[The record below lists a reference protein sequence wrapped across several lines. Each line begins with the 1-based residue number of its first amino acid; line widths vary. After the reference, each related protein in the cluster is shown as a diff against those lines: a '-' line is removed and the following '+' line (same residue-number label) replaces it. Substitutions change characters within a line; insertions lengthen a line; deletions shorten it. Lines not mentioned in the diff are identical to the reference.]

1 MIRLAL
7 RQFRLQGA
15 IVVGLLAA
23 LAVTVLVTG
32 KQLHDLY
39 RTTVASCGSLH
50 DCSTATTAFLRS
62 DHFLQASLPPVVLVA
77 PALIGVFF
85 GAPLVAREIETGT
98 FRLVWTQSV
107 SRLRWLCTRL
117 ALVGLVAMAAAGIL
131 SLLVTWWFAPID
143 RLNLNRLSP
152 AMFGVRGITP
162 VGYAAF
168 GFALGVALGVLIRRT
183 IPAMALTLVGFLG
196 ARLAATYW
204 VRPVLS
210 SPRRIVTPLTMAG
223 ANPNSGGSGTG
234 PPGSWVLSSQT
245 IAGNGRIVGE
255 NGGIGQNGALGLHI
269 SNGGAVSIPAV
280 GSCPGVHLP
289 GGREGTAGT
298 FAQAFNAC
306 ARHLHLR
313 DILTYQPASRYW
325 PFQWYETAIFV
336 ALALVL
342 VGACIWWLVLRDQRP
357 SRKARSARADASRG
371 EAASSV
377 AETRGGAE
385 TPRVIGGEAR
395 VSSSTGRAA
404 ILPTRPSFLALVN
417 ARPLL
422 SVLPRAP
429 RFRLS
434 SISPTARD
442 R

>member
-15 IVVGLLAA
+15 IVVSLLAA

-32 KQLHDLY
+32 RQLHDLY
-39 RTTVASCGSLH
+39 QTTVASCASHH

-107 SRLRWLCTRL
+107 SRLRWLVTRL
-117 ALVGLVAMAAAGIL
+117 ALVGVAAMAVAGIL

-152 AMFGVRGITP
+152 AMFGVRGIAP

-168 GFALGVALGVLIRRT
+168 GFALGVTLGVLIRRT

-196 ARLAATYW
+196 ARLAVTYW

-210 SPRRIVTPLTMAG
+210 SPDRIVTPLTMAG
-223 ANPNSGGSGTG
+223 AMPTNGASGIG
-234 PPGSWVLSSQT
+234 PPDSWVLSSQT

-255 NGGIGQNGALGLHI
+255 NGGIGQNGAVGLHI

-280 GSCPGVHLP
+280 GNCPGVHLP
-289 GGREGTAGT
+289 GGRESTAGT

-313 DILTYQPASRYW
+313 DVLTYQPASHYW
-325 PFQWYETAIFV
+325 PFQWYETAIFL

-342 VGACIWWLVLRDQRP
+342 VGTCIWWLVLRDQRP
-357 SRKARSARADASRG
+357 SRRLRSARADASPG
-371 EAASSV
+371 ETLHSV
-377 AETRGGAE
+377 GERRRGGE
-385 TPRVIGGEAR
+385 TARLIGREAR
-395 VSSSTGRAA
+395 ASTSRGHSA
-404 ILPTRPSFLALVN
+404 ILHASPSFRALARAHPLFPV
-417 ARPLL
+417 RPRT
-422 SVLPRAP
+422 S
-429 RFRLS
+429 RFRMS
-434 SISPTARD
+434 SP
-442 R
+442 